1 MSLSQNKQALFGGK
15 VGGPVAGKSTIQSTD
30 GKTTSSSVQTTASK
44 TSGMSLKLPSSNPI
58 SNEEK
63 RKKMEE
69 ARELS
74 EKGMNA
80 LKTSLF
86 QWSPDNLSAST
97 YFERS
102 ANIYKQTGE
111 LKNAILNM
119 LKAAECSEAVGTLAS
134 AAIARTKAGD
144 WAKEKGNATKAI
156 EYYEMAAYTWGLHGD
171 LQKYGET
178 LIKVAKEVS
187 LWFQY
192 NGYSPIMMFTI
203 SMKSR
208 MSTKPRKLI

>member
-15 VGGPVAGKSTIQSTD
+15 AGGPVAGKSTIQSTD
-30 GKTTSSSVQTTASK
+30 GKTTSAPAVQSTTASK
-44 TSGMSLKLPSSNPI
+44 TSGMSLKLATSNPI

-69 ARELS
+69 AKDLS

-80 LKTSLF
+80 LKTSFF
-86 QWSPDNLSAST
+86 QWSPDNLSASS

-102 ANIYKQTGE
+102 ANIYKQIGE

-119 LKAAECSEAVGTLAS
+119 LKAAECSEAAGTLAS

-144 WAKEKGNATKAI
+144 WAKEKGNVPKAI
-156 EYYEMAAYTWGLHGD
+156 EYYEMAANTWGLHGD

-178 LIKVAKEVS
+178 LIKVAKEVC
-187 LWFQY
+187 LCCQY
-192 NGYSPIMMFTI
+192 NGYPPIMI
-203 SMKSR
+203 S
-208 MSTKPRKLI
+208 LLV